1 MGKCG
6 WVYWATHNP
15 GAPFIFEVRASVLH
29 GIHVMREALSGCETM
44 TEVSS
49 DKVVKTTSKFPMTA
63 SGMSYRLSVSVKF
76 EDEGLMGTINA
87 HDS

>member
-1 MGKCG
+1 
-6 WVYWATHNP
+6 
-15 GAPFIFEVRASVLH
+15 
-29 GIHVMREALSGCETM
+29 M